1 MPERVIQT
9 SITDL
14 LGITH
19 PIMLAGMGTAAGP
32 RLAAAVTNAGG
43 IGVIGGIGY
52 TPDALREAIAE
63 LKSYL
68 NDKSAPFGVDLLIP
82 QVGGNARKTNY
93 DYTKGHLDELITVII
108 ETGTKLFVSAVGV
121 PPKQVVDRLH
131 AGGVLYMNMI
141 GHPKHVAKCLDIG
154 VDIICAQGSEGGGHT
169 GDVPTSVL
177 IPAVARLLE
186 GKKSPLTK
194 QNVHLVAAGGIY
206 CGASLASALML
217 GASAVWVGTRFVTA
231 KEAGASKAHQEAVT
245 TAGFDDTIR
254 TIIFSGRP
262 LRVRKTSYILNWEQN
277 RQAEIKE
284 LTSKGVLP
292 LEHDADAH
300 PDDADVQDNLHP
312 YLMGVCAAEIQ
323 KVQSAA
329 EIVNELITDAAA
341 RLSAVTQ
348 RFTPKL

>member
-1 MPERVIQT
+1 MPSSQTIQT
-9 SITDL
+9 SMTDL

-52 TPDALREAIAE
+52 TPAALRDAIAE

-68 NDKSAPFGVDLLIP
+68 NDKAAPFGVDLLLP
-82 QVGGNARKTNY
+82 Q
-93 DYTKGHLDELITVII
+93 LDDLITVII

-121 PPKQVVDRLH
+121 PPQHVVDRLH

-141 GHPKHVAKCLDIG
+141 GHPKHVAKCLARG

-177 IPAVARLLE
+177 VPAVARLLH
-186 GKKSPLTK
+186 GKTSPLTG
-194 QNVHLVAAGGIY
+194 QPVQLVAAGGIY
-206 CGASLASALML
+206 CGASLAAALML
-217 GASAVWVGTRFVTA
+217 GAAAVWVGTRFVVA
-231 KEAGASKAHQEAVT
+231 KEAGASRVHQEAVT
-245 TAGFDDTIR
+245 GAGFDDTIR

-262 LRVRKTSYILNWEQN
+262 LRVRKTDYILNWEQN

-284 LTSKGVLP
+284 LTSKGILP
-292 LEHDADAH
+292 VEHDADAH
-300 PDDADVQDNLHP
+300 PDDPEILDNAYPH
-312 YLMGVCAAEIQ
+312 LMGVCAAEIQ
-323 KVQSAA
+323 QVQSAK
-329 EIVNELITDAAA
+329 EIVDEMMAEATD
-341 RLSAVTQ
+341 RLAVVNK